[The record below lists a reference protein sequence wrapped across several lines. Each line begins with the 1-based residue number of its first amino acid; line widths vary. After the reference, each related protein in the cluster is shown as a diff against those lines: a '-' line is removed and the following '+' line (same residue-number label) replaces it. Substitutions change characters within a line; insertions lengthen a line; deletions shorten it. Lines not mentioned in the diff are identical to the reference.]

1 MENFDSLQVK
11 EGDSLL
17 MDVKEVQELLKI
29 GETKTYEIIRKEN
42 IPHIRVGRQIKVL
55 RQGLYDWIKE
65 KMKNNT
71 YT

>member
-1 MENFDSLQVK
+1 MIDFDSLQIK

-29 GETKTYEIIRKEN
+29 GETKTYQIIKKEN
-42 IPHIRVGRQIKVL
+42 IPHIRIGRQIKVL

-65 KMKNNT
+65 KTINNT

>member
-29 GETKTYEIIRKEN
+29 GETKTYEIIRDVEQYILDEEKYKEE
-42 IPHIRVGRQIKVL
+42 VE
-55 RQGLYDWIKE
+55 DE
-65 KMKNNT
+65 D
-71 YT
+71 

>member
-1 MENFDSLQVK
+1 LIDFDSLQIK

-29 GETKTYEIIRKEN
+29 GETKTYQIIKKEN
-42 IPHIRVGRQIKVL
+42 IPHIRIGRQIKVL

-65 KMKNNT
+65 KTINNT

>member
-42 IPHIRVGRQIKVL
+42 IPQ
-55 RQGLYDWIKE
+55 
-65 KMKNNT
+65 
-71 YT
+71 

>member
-1 MENFDSLQVK
+1 MIDFDSLQIK

-17 MDVKEVQELLKI
+17 MDVKEVQKLLKI
-29 GETKTYEIIRKEN
+29 GETKTYEIIKKEN
-42 IPHIRVGRQIKVL
+42 IPHIRIGRQIKVL

-65 KMKNNT
+65 KAKNNT